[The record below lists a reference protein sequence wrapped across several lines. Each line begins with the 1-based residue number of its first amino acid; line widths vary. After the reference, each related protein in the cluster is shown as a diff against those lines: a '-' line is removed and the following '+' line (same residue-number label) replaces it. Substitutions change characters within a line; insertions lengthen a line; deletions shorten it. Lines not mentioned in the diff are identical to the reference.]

1 MKQSENQIKA
11 SNLKV
16 RKGNVMKDFLTIAG
30 PMNVSHLL
38 TFSKTNES
46 VSFRLITTPKGPTLS
61 FKVEEF
67 VLRKYVDISGLI
79 IDNNY

>member
-1 MKQSENQIKA
+1 MLIRCPNQIKSPIKA

-30 PMNVSHLL
+30 PMNVTHLL

-61 FKVEEF
+61 FKVEEYA
-67 VLRKYVDISGLI
+67 LRK
-79 IDNNY
+79 